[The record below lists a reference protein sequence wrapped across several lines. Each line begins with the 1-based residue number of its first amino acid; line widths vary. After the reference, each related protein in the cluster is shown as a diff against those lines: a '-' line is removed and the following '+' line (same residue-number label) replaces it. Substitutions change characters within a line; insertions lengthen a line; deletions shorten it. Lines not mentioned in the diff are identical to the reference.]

1 MATTVERRDAVRL
14 GTVDAPYVFKR
25 VPRRRHVHIL
35 VNDEGTLEVR
45 APWRF
50 SLRKAREALRENAE
64 WVLNSLAAARERLA
78 RRPRLVTGARL
89 PLLDGS
95 LHLDVRPRAQI
106 DMFECAR
113 PSPGARGAPGD
124 GAAGQHRLARRRR
137 AARADRALVS
147 PGSGDL
153 AGGASR
159 APCVATRRAAVEGG
173 DPRAAFPMGKLL
185 GPGDREP
192 QLATDDGAERA
203 RRLRSRPRAVPS
215 PAHGPLAAL
224 LGDGGRRHP
233 GLPAAGV
240 TASTPC
246 KGICR
251 CSIHLFN
258 YANTLCRVTFAW
270 MLTRTIKP
278 TLNRLLDRN
287 PAVVL
292 IGPRQ
297 AGKTTLARELARE
310 RDAVYVDLERPSD
323 LAKLSDIEQYCDEN
337 AGHLLVLDEVH
348 RVPGLFAPLRSVIDE
363 RRHAG
368 KRTGLFLLLG
378 SASIDLLKQSSETL
392 AGRVAHCELHPFNSR
407 EVPGARLRRLWC
419 RGGFPESYLARS
431 DEESFDWRLAFIR
444 TYLERDIPQFGPRI
458 PAETLRRFW
467 TMLAHNQGQMHNAA
481 ALARGLDVNG
491 VTIARYLDLMVDLLL
506 IRRLVPWTTNLGRR
520 LVKAPKVYV
529 RDSGVC
535 HALLGIETMDD
546 LFGHPVIGGS
556 WEGFVIEN
564 IAGALPARR
573 HVATTALQAVRKST
587 WWSISARASCGRSR
601 SSTAPRPGSPE
612 DSTAPARTSGLPA
625 SSSFTPATR
634 AIRSRRTYGP

>member
-1 MATTVERRDAVRL
+1 
-14 GTVDAPYVFKR
+14 
-25 VPRRRHVHIL
+25 
-35 VNDEGTLEVR
+35 
-45 APWRF
+45 
-50 SLRKAREALRENAE
+50 
-64 WVLNSLAAARERLA
+64 
-78 RRPRLVTGARL
+78 
-89 PLLDGS
+89 
-95 LHLDVRPRAQI
+95 
-106 DMFECAR
+106 
-113 PSPGARGAPGD
+113 
-124 GAAGQHRLARRRR
+124 
-137 AARADRALVS
+137 
-147 PGSGDL
+147 
-153 AGGASR
+153 
-159 APCVATRRAAVEGG
+159 
-173 DPRAAFPMGKLL
+173 
-185 GPGDREP
+185 
-192 QLATDDGAERA
+192 
-203 RRLRSRPRAVPS
+203 
-215 PAHGPLAAL
+215 
-224 LGDGGRRHP
+224 
-233 GLPAAGV
+233 
-240 TASTPC
+240 
-246 KGICR
+246 
-251 CSIHLFN
+251 
-258 YANTLCRVTFAW
+258 

-287 PAVVL
+287 PGVVL

-297 AGKTTLARELARE
+297 AGKTTLAQEVARE

-323 LAKLSDIEQYCDEN
+323 LAKIGDIEQYCDEN

-363 RRHAG
+363 RRQAG

-392 AGRVAHCELHPFNSR
+392 AGRVAHCELHPFNSS
-407 EVPGARLRRLWC
+407 EVPDGRLRRIWC

-467 TMLAHNQGQMHNAA
+467 TMLAHNQGQTHNAA

-564 IAGALPARR
+564 IAGALPAR
-573 HVATTALQAVRKST
+573 A
-587 WWSISARASCGRSR
+587 SIGYY
-601 SSTAPRPGSPE
+601 
-612 DSTAPARTSGLPA
+612 RTSGGAEIDLVVDLGADELWAIEIKHSSAPKVSRGFHSACQDLQPARKFVVHAGHESYPLAKDIRAVTLPA
-625 SSSFTPATR
+625 ITGLLA
-634 AIRSRRTYGP
+634 RSG